1 MRIPDP
7 GVALLYIAWTNGRQN
22 KPSERIL
29 VIVVP
34 QTQSSDKTN
43 MRCGN
48 DASSL
53 EDIVEVKV
61 DLIVQ
66 MAV

>member
-1 MRIPDP
+1 M
-7 GVALLYIAWTNGRQN
+7 ALCNAWTDGRRN

-34 QTQSSDKTN
+34 QTQSSDNTN
-43 MRCGN
+43 MRYGN